1 VSFALPPVSNAGQ
14 SGPSR
19 DRCSP
24 RVQCVHRRRPLPGQ
38 PLVFPSLR
46 QAQSVEPQTL
56 RPSDPQILYDS
67 TIIITAAGH
76 VAHQQSHPVDFA
88 AALVAS
94 RAPSSRYYATPAS
107 PFAPSIICLPATSRL
122 ASPRRSKPYWHPRDT
137 SPTRK
142 TASANVLSTRDAFL
156 TCRSRLGPPA
166 TRQNGLPGIFIPT
179 LPGLAHGFHRALAAC
194 DAHQS
199 RFPL

>member
-1 VSFALPPVSNAGQ
+1 MANGSAGGAGWPVWSRCRVSFALPPVSNAGQ

-94 RAPSSRYYATPAS
+94 RAPSSRYYARSTRP
-107 PFAPSIICLPATSRL
+107 PL
-122 ASPRRSKPYWHPRDT
+122 RRSRPRSSVYLRPRVWPPHGAANPTGTRATPLLRARRPAQT
-137 SPTRK
+137 SCQ
-142 TASANVLSTRDAFL
+142 L
-156 TCRSRLGPPA
+156 A
-166 TRQNGLPGIFIPT
+166 THF
-179 LPGLAHGFHRALAAC
+179 
-194 DAHQS
+194 
-199 RFPL
+199 